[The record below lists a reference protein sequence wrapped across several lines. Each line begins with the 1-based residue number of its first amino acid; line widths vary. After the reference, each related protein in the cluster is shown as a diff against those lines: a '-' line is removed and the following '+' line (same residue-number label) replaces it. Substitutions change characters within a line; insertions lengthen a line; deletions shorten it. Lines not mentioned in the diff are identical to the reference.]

1 MSNEH
6 QIWQAMAE
14 HFLDTETRHLIPH
27 TAWLCHQFMLTCEE
41 IDCIWAY
48 DVTPAL
54 YWNLYDIAGQ
64 WAGWDAQWL
73 VARIEAKRIV
83 RWRSTKVGWWIYK
96 RQIGGMHAYI
106 QAIIACRML
115 FWRAPEDQRERLYE
129 SFFWLAKVYFD
140 MTAGQIDVP
149 ADDLR
154 ALFYGQFLTIF
165 QALTDDH
172 DAALVRI
179 NAALAALNS

>member
-1 MSNEH
+1 
-6 QIWQAMAE
+6 
-14 HFLDTETRHLIPH
+14 
-27 TAWLCHQFMLTCEE
+27 
-41 IDCIWAY
+41 
-48 DVTPAL
+48 
-54 YWNLYDIAGQ
+54 
-64 WAGWDAQWL
+64 
-73 VARIEAKRIV
+73 
-83 RWRSTKVGWWIYK
+83 
-96 RQIGGMHAYI
+96 MHAYI